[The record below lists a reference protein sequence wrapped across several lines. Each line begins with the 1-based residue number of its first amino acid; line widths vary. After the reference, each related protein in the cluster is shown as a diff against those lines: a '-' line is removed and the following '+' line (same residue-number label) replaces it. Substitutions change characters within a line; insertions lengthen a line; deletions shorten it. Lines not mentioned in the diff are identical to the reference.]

1 MPDIAH
7 ETYGADS
14 AIGYV
19 YAATVT
25 QSCLAGENAEIT
37 SNTFKEAM
45 TLPAKVQWKAA
56 SDKEVASLKNHNVY
70 TLLPVTSVPA
80 GHKIIGSRCVYK
92 VKADNSQ
99 KGRVVVL
106 GWRQTPG
113 IDWGSTFALA
123 CRLQSIRMVPAI
135 AAEYN
140 LECWQLD

>member
-45 TLPAKVQWKAA
+45 TLPAKVQWIAA

-70 TLLPVTSVPA
+70 TLLPVTSVPT
-80 GHKIIGSRCVYK
+80 GHKIIGSRWVYK
-92 VKADNSQ
+92 AKACNSHM
-99 KGRVVVL
+99 GRVVL
-106 GWRQTPG
+106 GWGKSPG
-113 IDWGSTFALA
+113 IDCGSTFAA
-123 CRLQSIRMVPAI
+123 SAGSKASAWR
-135 AAEYN
+135 
-140 LECWQLD
+140 WQ